1 MSTTGWGAGSNNA
14 VKLWSKRLMSEALRQ
29 TWLYKFMGTSDDS
42 MIQVLDDTQKG
53 PGDQIT
59 YQLRAQLSSVGVIGD
74 GTLEGNEETM
84 NVYTDSMIINQLR
97 NAVRSSGKMSEQRV
111 PFSVREEMQKALSD
125 WYAGVFDLGGFNQ
138 LIGLAT
144 ATPAQAGLQT
154 PTAPTNVILANSS
167 TTASVVSAGASASNV
182 FNLKLIDY
190 ALEQA
195 KLDASADGTGY
206 PLRPI
211 KIDGSDYF
219 VCFLHPYQVTAMRT
233 STTAAQWFDIQ
244 QAVLQGGGITNNPI
258 FTGSLGVYNG
268 VIFHETAR
276 ITRDADGA
284 YRAILC
290 GAQAAVL
297 AFGQDN
303 AGNKVSWVEELFDY
317 GNQLGVSAGMIWGLK
332 KTVFNALDFGVITI
346 YTTGV
351 ANGGI

>member
-42 MIQVLDDTQKG
+42 MIQILDDTEKG

-59 YQLRAQLSSVGVIGD
+59 YQLRAQLCGTGVIGD

-84 NVYTDSMIINQLR
+84 NVYTDAMVINQLR

-138 LIGLAT
+138 LTGNTGAT
-144 ATPAQAGLQT
+144 AAQGGLQV
-154 PTAPTNVILANSS
+154 PTAPTNVIMANAS
-167 TTASVVSAGASASNV
+167 TTASLVSAGATASNV
-182 FNLKLIDY
+182 FNLRLVDY

-195 KLDASADGTGY
+195 KLDNSCEGTGY

-211 KIDGSDYF
+211 KINGSEYF

-258 FTGSLGVYNG
+258 FTGALGMYNG
-268 VIFHETAR
+268 VIFHESPR
-276 ITRDADGA
+276 IPQVSSA

-297 AFGQDN
+297 AFGQDS
-303 AGNKVSWVEELFDY
+303 AGNKVSWTEELFDY

-346 YTTGV
+346 LTTGA

>member
-1 MSTTGWGAGSNNA
+1 
-14 VKLWSKRLMSEALRQ
+14 MSEALRQ
-29 TWLYKFMGTSDDS
+29 TWLYKFMGTDDNS

-59 YQLRAQLSSVGVIGD
+59 YQLRAQLCATGIIGD

-84 NVYTDSMIINQLR
+84 NVYTDSMVINQLR

-138 LIGLAT
+138 LIGRT
-144 ATPAQAGLQT
+144 AAAPAQAGLQT
-154 PTAPTNVILANSS
+154 PTAPTNVIIANSS
-167 TTASVVSAGASASNV
+167 TTASLVSAGATASNV

-190 ALEQA
+190 ALERA
-195 KLDASADGTGY
+195 KLDNSCDGTGY

-258 FTGSLGVYNG
+258 FTGSLGMYNG
-268 VIFHETAR
+268 VIFHETPR
-276 ITRDADGA
+276 ITIDSNGA

-332 KTVFNALDFGVITI
+332 KTVFNSLDFGVITI
-346 YTTGV
+346 YTTGA

>member
-1 MSTTGWGAGSNNA
+1 MATTGWGAGSNNA

-29 TWLYKFMGTSDDS
+29 TWLYKFMGSDDNS

-59 YQLRAQLSSVGVIGD
+59 YQLRAQLCASGVIGD

-111 PFSVREEMQKALSD
+111 PFSLREEMQKALSD

-138 LIGLAT
+138 LIGLTT

-154 PTAPTNVILANSS
+154 PTAPTNVIIANSS
-167 TTASVVSAGASASNV
+167 TTASLVSAGATASNV
-182 FNLKLIDY
+182 FNLRLIDY

-195 KLDASADGTGY
+195 KLDNSCDGTGY

-211 KIDGSDYF
+211 KINGSEYF
-219 VCFLHPYQVTAMRT
+219 VCFLHPYQVTSMRT

-244 QAVLQGGGITNNPI
+244 QAVLQGGGITDNPI
-258 FTGSLGVYNG
+258 FTGALGMYNG
-268 VIFHETAR
+268 VIFHETSR
-276 ITRDADGA
+276 ITQDANGA
-284 YRAILC
+284 YRAIMC

-332 KTVFNALDFGVITI
+332 KTVFNSLDFGVITI
-346 YTTGV
+346 YTTG
-351 ANGGI
+351 AAHGGV

>member
-1 MSTTGWGAGSNNA
+1 MATTGWGAGSNNA

-59 YQLRAQLSSVGVIGD
+59 YQLRAQLCALGVQGD
-74 GTLEGNEETM
+74 GTLEGAEETM
-84 NVYTDSMIINQLR
+84 NVYTDTMVIDQLR
-97 NAVRSSGKMSEQRV
+97 NAVRSKGKMSEQRV

-138 LIGLAT
+138 LIGLTT
-144 ATPAQAGLQT
+144 ADTRQAGNQAA
-154 PTAPTNVILANSS
+154 TAPTNVVLANSS

-182 FNLKLIDY
+182 FNITLIDR

-195 KLDASADGTGY
+195 KLDNTCDGTGF

-219 VCFLHPYQVTAMRT
+219 VCFLHPYQVTSMRT
-233 STTAAQWFDIQ
+233 STTAGQWFDIQ
-244 QAVLQGGGITNNPI
+244 QAALQGGEITNNPI
-258 FTGSLGVYNG
+258 FTGALGVYNN

-276 ITRDADGA
+276 ITKDANGA
-284 YRAILC
+284 FRAILC
-290 GAQAAVL
+290 GAQSAVL

-303 AGNKVSWVEELFDY
+303 AGNKVSWTEELFDY

-332 KTVFNALDFGVITI
+332 KTVFNSLDFGVITI

-351 ANGGI
+351 ANGGL